1 MQTKLSL
8 RRSKYAHDRPI
19 DLGFVCRQMTEEV
32 SGGSWNARPR
42 LFSRVRHQ
50 SESTTQLTLAI
61 DATNATSSLDVAK
74 SAAGHPRTLS
84 REKRIKYARKRP

>member
-1 MQTKLSL
+1 VIPKLERPTSPIQP
-8 RRSKYAHDRPI
+8 RSTSI
-19 DLGFVCRQMTEEV
+19 
-32 SGGSWNARPR
+32 
-42 LFSRVRHQ
+42 
-50 SESTTQLTLAI
+50 ESTTQLTLAI